1 MIKYLQLKLSD
12 LNQVQESNL
21 LHLIELNLDFSLE
34 QIKIFDQQQNKN
46 YLLINVSEQQLF
58 LTNILLD
65 NQFQEISVIH
75 KHRFFLKLLMLLT
88 DNLLTLQSLMLKPNL
103 QLIKPELIICY
114 HQKFEIEKIKWLTLP
129 ENCMINQTGAGKNNQ
144 AINLWQCIA
153 KKEPELKKASTTHYE
168 FIKQA
173 HYQEALYYLHN
184 IYQKIE
190 PETKNLNE
198 QILPMKNSKPKA
210 NHSRNRFD
218 KDRKK
223 KNQLNIF
230 SRIKQ
235 LFFTKRIRTVIPT
248 ETTVPLNPQDD
259 LFRLAMISEGPPGT
273 VAENEGLRAFIL
285 VNEFLIGRD
294 KLICD
299 LVLPEKSVG
308 RLHARISRH
317 GSHYFLEDLGSANG
331 TTLDGKKLNKHQ
343 TQLLP
348 DQCRLKFAERTFY
361 FYVE

>member
-1 MIKYLQLKLSD
+1 MIKYLQLELSD

-21 LHLIELNLDFSLE
+21 LHLIQLNLDFSLE

-46 YLLINVSEQQLF
+46 YLLIDVSEQQLS

-65 NQFQEISVIH
+65 NQFQEINVKH
-75 KHRFFLKLLMLLT
+75 KHRFFLKLLILLT
-88 DNLLTLQSLMLKPNL
+88 DNFLTLQSLMVKPNL
-103 QLIKPELIICY
+103 QLIKPEFIICY
-114 HQKFEIEKIKWLTLP
+114 HQIFEIKKIKWLTLP
-129 ENCMINQTGAGKNNQ
+129 ENCMINQTDAEKNNQ
-144 AINLWQCIA
+144 TINLWQYIA
-153 KKEPELKKASTTHYE
+153 KKEPELKKASSTHYE

-173 HYQEALYYLHN
+173 HYQEALNYLHSV
-184 IYQKIE
+184 YQKNE
-190 PETKNLNE
+190 SKTKNLNE
-198 QILPMKNSKPKA
+198 QILPMKNSRPKA
-210 NHSRNRFD
+210 NHSRNRFV
-218 KDRKK
+218 KNRKK
-223 KNQLNIF
+223 NNKLNIF

-235 LFFTKRIRTVIPT
+235 MFLTEKSRTVIPT

-273 VAENEGLRAFIL
+273 VAESEGLRAFIL
-285 VNEFLIGRD
+285 VDEFLIGRD